1 MGTKIDQINM
11 YKAKHV
17 EKIKKFDQQIKQ
29 LKFAQIKKKI
39 RDIENKIEKVNKTL
53 NALSIE
59 RLDLMDQLSGKKPIS
74 PSITTPRINYE
85 LMIKKYIPQY
95 DLFSLE
101 DIVKKLSNDKEFV
114 LPISKNTTIESFVNK
129 HLENLCEK
137 GKIKQIKEN
146 VYQSQ
151 T

>member
-1 MGTKIDQINM
+1 M
-11 YKAKHV
+11 YKAKHM
-17 EKIKKFDQQIKQ
+17 EKIKKFDQQIKH
-29 LKFAQIKKKI
+29 LKSAQIKKKI
-39 RDIENKIEKVNKTL
+39 RDIENKIEKANKTL
-53 NALSIE
+53 NSLNIE

-74 PSITTPRINYE
+74 PTITTPRVNYE

-95 DLFSLE
+95 DLFSSE
-101 DIVKKLSNDKEFV
+101 DIVRKLSNDKEFV
-114 LPISKNTTIESFVNK
+114 LPISKNTTIESFVSK
-129 HLENLCEK
+129 YLEDFCKK

>member
-17 EKIKKFDQQIKQ
+17 EKIKKYDQQIKQ

-39 RDIENKIEKVNKTL
+39 KDIENKIEKINKTL
-53 NALSIE
+53 NSLTVE
-59 RLDLMDQLSGKKPIS
+59 KLDLMDQLSGKKPIS
-74 PSITTPRINYE
+74 TAIISTKVNYE
-85 LMIKKYIPQY
+85 LMVKKYIPQY

-114 LPISKNTTIESFVNK
+114 LPISKNTTIESFVGK
-129 HLENLCEK
+129 YLEEFCKK
-137 GKIKQIKEN
+137 GKIKLIKEN